1 MTELKVTGQIIQINP
16 TETISDKFKKRTFTL
31 ALDAKYPQ
39 TIQFTLT
46 QNRCDFGNQVRPGD
60 GVEVYFNLEGREYNG
75 KCYNTLNVWNLKR
88 MSTGGERRIEANTYK
103 ESFNTQP
110 QDNDDLPF

>member
-46 QNRCDFGNQVRPGD
+46 QDRCDFGNQVRPGD

-75 KCYNTLNVWNLKR
+75 KCYNTLNVWKLEK
-88 MSTGGERRIEANTYK
+88 MGADMLTKDERKAA
-103 ESFNTQP
+103 TQ
-110 QDNDDLPF
+110 DDTDDLPF

>member
-75 KCYNTLNVWNLKR
+75 KCYNTLNVWKLEK
-88 MSTGGERRIEANTYK
+88 MGADMLTESERRAALQ
-103 ESFNTQP
+103 S
-110 QDNDDLPF
+110 DNPDDLPF

>member
-75 KCYNTLNVWNLKR
+75 KCYNTLNVWKLEK
-88 MSTGGERRIEANTYK
+88 MGAVNTAPVEK
-103 ESFNTQP
+103 PMVN
-110 QDNDDLPF
+110 DDDDLPF

>member
-39 TIQFTLT
+39 TIQFTLA

-75 KCYNTLNVWNLKR
+75 KCYNTLNVWKLEKMGADIVNKSELD
-88 MSTGGERRIEANTYK
+88 ALA
-103 ESFNTQP
+103 
-110 QDNDDLPF
+110 QDFDADPF

>member
-75 KCYNTLNVWNLKR
+75 KCYNTLNVWKLEKMGAAKPNDNYV
-88 MSTGGERRIEANTYK
+88 EAHK
-103 ESFNTQP
+103 SMP
-110 QDNDDLPF
+110 VDDSDLPF

>member
-75 KCYNTLNVWNLKR
+75 KCFNTLNVWKLEK
-88 MSTGGERRIEANTYK
+88 MAAASTAPVEK
-103 ESFNTQP
+103 P
-110 QDNDDLPF
+110 MVNDDDDMPF